1 SASPIAIDTRE
12 YLIIPADT
20 AHLRVRIE
28 NTGAKPLD
36 SCLVRF
42 QVNGGA
48 WSNYETVIF
57 KDKNGNITPK
67 FKGQKMWYDFE
78 QGWLNGG
85 AGSYNVCV
93 ETFKPDSKLDDIPTD
108 DQLCITIDV
117 LDEIAITTGN
127 GYCNDFESSTTA
139 SWVALHANDKKLAH
153 DWEFGTPNQTQINA
167 AASGSNAWVT
177 FADSNYSSM
186 SQSAVHTPFFYLNP
200 NNTYSLSFKHNMLT
214 EQYHDGGSVDWSYD
228 GGVTWYTLGNVLQN
242 GLWYNTVHVTSLD
255 IIRPGW
261 SGNTNGWITSNIKFT
276 VENAGKLVF
285 RFRFGSDFTQQNE
298 GWAIDDFCLDQSP
311 AGTPADIVG
320 IGMDEDQI
328 PGFFL
333 GHITPNPVGQIAQ
346 LQFNGDRP
354 LKLKLRVIDLLGKE
368 IMHQAVQGDVGYNSF
383 DIDVSAWAN
392 GMYTVI
398 AEVEGGT
405 LMRKFIVQH

>member
-1 SASPIAIDTRE
+1 
-12 YLIIPADT
+12 
-20 AHLRVRIE
+20 
-28 NTGAKPLD
+28 
-36 SCLVRF
+36 
-42 QVNGGA
+42 
-48 WSNYETVIF
+48 
-57 KDKNGNITPK
+57 
-67 FKGQKMWYDFE
+67 
-78 QGWLNGG
+78 
-85 AGSYNVCV
+85 
-93 ETFKPDSKLDDIPTD
+93 
-108 DQLCITIDV
+108 
-117 LDEIAITTGN
+117 
-127 GYCNDFESSTTA
+127 
-139 SWVALHANDKKLAH
+139 
-153 DWEFGTPNQTQINA
+153 
-167 AASGSNAWVT
+167 
-177 FADSNYSSM
+177 
-186 SQSAVHTPFFYLNP
+186 
-200 NNTYSLSFKHNMLT
+200 
-214 EQYHDGGSVDWSYD
+214 
-228 GGVTWYTLGNVLQN
+228 
-242 GLWYNTVHVTSLD
+242 LD

-285 RFRFGSDFTQQNE
+285 RFRFGADFTQQNE